1 MGISFFFYLTQGFI
15 GAAVQFEFKNI
26 NILRSLEYAVHP
38 SPALCLF
45 NAEAIYPYKTEN
57 EIECVLE
64 MLLGQFR
71 SLGTVMRIVWDTGQ
85 ESCEGIAESS
95 CLARIQQTDRTD
107 QPAGNGNSLYFEII
121 TGQQAKETSAYF
133 IIGEIQQIGMGIFI
147 VILDSKIS
155 TLVNHG
161 KRAFH
166 ISFVIGKQGC
176 VIILPHQF
184 IDLLVAM
191 LQQPDQIGRR
201 ARGEPV
207 VTDL

>member
-1 MGISFFFYLTQGFI
+1 MQST
-15 GAAVQFEFKNI
+15 
-26 NILRSLEYAVHP
+26 RP
-38 SPALCLF
+38 PALCLF

-133 IIGEIQQIGMGIFI
+133 IIGEIQQIGMGYIYR
-147 VILDSKIS
+147 
-155 TLVNHG
+155 N
-161 KRAFH
+161 
-166 ISFVIGKQGC
+166 
-176 VIILPHQF
+176 P
-184 IDLLVAM
+184 
-191 LQQPDQIGRR
+191 
-201 ARGEPV
+201 
-207 VTDL
+207 